1 MLRILYSAFKHTNNL
16 YTSIICNLRGI
27 KNICNITGL
36 GFGFQNIILKNFLI
50 FLSKISIKKSSFI
63 FFQNKNDLNFFRQNK
78 ILNKKYEVIPG
89 SGIKI
94 EKFKRKIKKIMTH
107 KFLYVG
113 RLIPDKGIKE
123 LVEAFETLLFNYP
136 DKKIELILV
145 GRLQNDLSSEILKKK
160 IKQIKIKN
168 FSDNLKQYFLNA
180 DYFIFPSY
188 REGMSRALLQAGIF
202 ELPVICS
209 NVVGNNNL
217 VVNNKN
223 GILFKSKSVN
233 DLYKGMKK
241 IIHLDK
247 SKLNIMSKNLKKTI
261 KKNYDEKIVINSY
274 LRIIKQLYET

>member
-1 MLRILYSAFKHTNNL
+1 
-16 YTSIICNLRGI
+16 
-27 KNICNITGL
+27 
-36 GFGFQNIILKNFLI
+36 
-50 FLSKISIKKSSFI
+50 
-63 FFQNKNDLNFFRQNK
+63 
-78 ILNKKYEVIPG
+78 
-89 SGIKI
+89 
-94 EKFKRKIKKIMTH
+94 
-107 KFLYVG
+107 
-113 RLIPDKGIKE
+113 
-123 LVEAFETLLFNYP
+123 
-136 DKKIELILV
+136 
-145 GRLQNDLSSEILKKK
+145 
-160 IKQIKIKN
+160 
-168 FSDNLKQYFLNA
+168 
-180 DYFIFPSY
+180 
-188 REGMSRALLQAGIF
+188 MSRALLQAGIF